1 MYCVQIVKLLVDAG
15 ANREATL
22 QRVDLSIRPAASM
35 ATPLASAAMYGKLE
49 VMQVL
54 LGESQQAL

>member
-1 MYCVQIVKLLVDAG
+1 LYCVQIVKLLVDAG
-15 ANREATL
+15 ANIEAAL
-22 QRVDLSIRPAASM
+22 QPVDPSIRPVSTM

-54 LGESQQAL
+54 LGE